1 MQGLAKLT
9 VYLILLLMTFP
20 TSLQI
25 CLRKS
30 TLPLP
35 SMNYESGI
43 WLCKLLPEMRSD
55 ARATNITELDK
66 LPVVWKPPWVT

>member
-1 MQGLAKLT
+1 MQGSAEL
-9 VYLILLLMTFP
+9 TFP

-43 WLCKLLPEMRSD
+43 WLSKLSPETRSG
-55 ARATNITELDK
+55 ARVTNITELDK
-66 LPVVWKPPWVT
+66 LPVVWKLPWVT